1 MNQPKNN
8 PTSVS
13 ALRGVINVFHGERQ
27 TNFNRVEA
35 VLQRLEGVK
44 IEGKGY
50 RALCPACGG
59 KARKLA
65 IAAGDDGRTLI
76 HCFGCNDTRAVLN
89 AIGLRWADI
98 YPFRAWP
105 NNPEEKRK
113 ALHLMREVGWRSAL
127 GVLDNETVIVCIA
140 YGQIMDG
147 NLLSIEDHNRLLLAG
162 KRIASAWGI
171 LH

>member
-1 MNQPKNN
+1 MNQPKKY
-8 PTSVS
+8 PTQRSN
-13 ALRGVINVFHGERQ
+13 ARGVANVFHGERQ
-27 TNFNRVEA
+27 ANFNRVEA

-127 GVLDNETVIVCIA
+127 NVLDYEATIVCIA
-140 YGQIMDG
+140 CGQMLSG
-147 NLLSIEDHNRLLLAG
+147 NTFSYEDFDRLLLASA
-162 KRIASAWGI
+162 RIAKAREVLI
-171 LH
+171 